1 MAVGGLCGE
10 SGSCV
15 THWPTEVKE
24 ITERLVR
31 VITETLTLFRDVEAR
46 YDGKTWKHWDWRPFV
61 GVNAERSDAT

>member
-10 SGSCV
+10 RGSCV

-31 VITETLTLFRDVEAR
+31 VITETLTLFKDVEVR
-46 YDGKTWKHWDWRPFV
+46 YDGKT
-61 GVNAERSDAT
+61 